1 MSLFTVLATSKV
13 AAGVLAAGTL
23 AVGGTGAAAVS
34 GVLPTQAQQTA
45 HELFGAPAPKLA
57 AEAAADAQATPAPTA
72 TAAVTDALEKA
83 EATGDA
89 TAKASATAEASDD
102 QAGADATESAKAN
115 TAVDVAGPA
124 ALGLCT
130 AFTHGGLDA
139 SSKAFSSLSVAAQG
153 EANIKSYCADVVT
166 KADAAAK
173 AGTESKGSVSVQAE
187 KPEIAA
193 VPSAPAVPAVPAVP
207 GADGKTTVPAVP
219 AVPAV
224 GGNTVHAP
232 SVSAR

>member
-1 MSLFTVLATSKV
+1 MSVFTVLATSKV

-34 GVLPTQAQQTA
+34 GVLPAQAQQAA

-57 AEAAADAQATPAPTA
+57 AEAAANAQATPAPTA
-72 TAAVTDALEKA
+72 TAAVSDALKA
-83 EATGDA
+83 ADA
-89 TAKASATAEASDD
+89 SADGTAKASGAAEASDGKAS
-102 QAGADATESAKAN
+102 AGANLSAAAN
-115 TAVDVAGPA
+115 TAVDAAGPA

-130 AFTHGGLDA
+130 AYTHGGVDA
-139 SSKAFSSLSVAAQG
+139 SSKAFSSLSIAAKG
-153 EANIKSYCADVVT
+153 DANIDSYCTDVLA

-173 AGTESKGSVSVQAE
+173 AGAETKGSVSVQAE
-187 KPEIAA
+187 KPQ
-193 VPSAPAVPAVPAVP
+193 VPSVPAVPAVP
-207 GADGKTTVPAVP
+207 GVDGETAVP
-219 AVPAV
+219 AVPAA

>member
-1 MSLFTVLATSKV
+1 MSVFTVLATSKV

-23 AVGGTGAAAVS
+23 TVGGTGAAAVS

-45 HELFGAPAPKLA
+45 HDVFGAPAPKLA
-57 AEAAADAQATPAPTA
+57 AETAADAKATPAPTA
-72 TAAVTDALEKA
+72 TAAVSDAVKTA

-89 TAKASATAEASDD
+89 TAKASDEKVS
-102 QAGADATESAKAN
+102 ADATETAKAN
-115 TAVDVAGPA
+115 TAVDAAGPA

-139 SSKAFSSLSVAAQG
+139 SSKAFSSLSIAAQG
-153 EANIKSYCADVVT
+153 DANIKSYCADVVT

-173 AGTESKGSVSVQAE
+173 AGAETKGSVSVQAE
-187 KPEIAA
+187 KPEVPA
-193 VPSAPAVPAVPAVP
+193 VPSVPAVPAVPAVP
-207 GADGKTTVPAVP
+207 GVDGKTTVPAVP
-219 AVPAV
+219 AVPAA
-224 GGNTVHAP
+224 GNTVHAP

>member
-1 MSLFTVLATSKV
+1 MSVFTVLATSKV

-57 AEAAADAQATPAPTA
+57 AEAAGDAQATPAPTA
-72 TAAVTDALEKA
+72 TAAVSDALKSADATA
-83 EATGDA
+83 EATGKA
-89 TAKASATAEASDD
+89 TATAEASDD
-102 QAGADATESAKAN
+102 KASADVTGSATAN
-115 TAVDVAGPA
+115 TAVDAAGPA

-139 SSKAFSSLSVAAQG
+139 SSQAFSSLSIAAKG
-153 EANIKSYCADVVT
+153 DANIKSYCTDVVA

-173 AGTESKGSVSVQAE
+173 AGAEGKGSASVEAT
-187 KPEIAA
+187 K
-193 VPSAPAVPAVPAVP
+193 
-207 GADGKTTVPAVP
+207 
-219 AVPAV
+219 
-224 GGNTVHAP
+224 
-232 SVSAR
+232 

>member
-1 MSLFTVLATSKV
+1 MSVFTVLATSKV

-45 HELFGAPAPKLA
+45 HELFGAPAPTLA

-72 TAAVTDALEKA
+72 TEAVTDALKTADADASASASGAAAASDEKVTA
-83 EATGDA
+83 DA
-89 TAKASATAEASDD
+89 TASAA
-102 QAGADATESAKAN
+102 AN
-115 TAVDVAGPA
+115 TAVDAAGPA

-130 AFTHGGLDA
+130 AYTHGGLDA
-139 SSKAFSSLSVAAQG
+139 SSKAFSSLSIAAQG
-153 EANIKSYCADVVT
+153 EANIDGYCTDVVAT
-166 KADAAAK
+166 ADAAAK
-173 AGTESKGSVSVQAE
+173 AGTESKGSASVEVE
-187 KPEIAA
+187 KPE

-207 GADGKTTVPAVP
+207 GVDGATTVPAVP
-219 AVPAV
+219 AVPAA

>member
-1 MSLFTVLATSKV
+1 MSVFTVLATSKV

-34 GVLPTQAQQTA
+34 GVLPAQAQQTA

-89 TAKASATAEASDD
+89 TAKASATAEASDEKVS
-102 QAGADATESAKAN
+102 ADATESAKAN
-115 TAVDVAGPA
+115 TAVDAAGPA

-139 SSKAFSSLSVAAQG
+139 SSKAFSSLSIAAQG
-153 EANIKSYCADVVT
+153 DANIKSYCADVVT

-173 AGTESKGSVSVQAE
+173 AGAETKGSVSVQAE
-187 KPEIAA
+187 KPE
-193 VPSAPAVPAVPAVP
+193 VPSVPAVPAVPAVP
-207 GADGKTTVPAVP
+207 GVDGKTTVPAVP

-224 GGNTVHAP
+224 GNTVHAP